1 MLWLKSIPQ
10 HKYKWTIISCSHP
23 INRAAVL
30 IEKAHLTYSKLDQ
43 QMYFQGYY
51 QLCVFTIKVFLYPIW
66 IFAHPF
72 PQKCPTHDLFH
83 WPVSAYLWWQIK
95 LSCTYN
101 AGANSDREQA
111 SGFRE
116 YLLSQKIDSNW
127 CTLELTEIEERFQA
141 LENAWIMSSKYCII
155 ITDGTLSKILIDL
168 SHNLNNLTSLIT
180 TRRTWCFLKKW

>member
-1 MLWLKSIPQ
+1 MHLKPSYLPHSDVAPDLVKSLTEERGLLLNKKNKIIPQ

-30 IEKAHLTYSKLDQ
+30 IEKAHLTYSKFDQ
-43 QMYFQGYY
+43 QMDFQGYY
-51 QLCVFTIKVFLYPIW
+51 QLCVLTIKVFLYPIW

-95 LSCTYN
+95 LSCTDN
-101 AGANSDREQA
+101 AGANWDRKQA

-116 YLLSQKIDSNW
+116 YLLS
-127 CTLELTEIEERFQA
+127 
-141 LENAWIMSSKYCII
+141 
-155 ITDGTLSKILIDL
+155 
-168 SHNLNNLTSLIT
+168 
-180 TRRTWCFLKKW
+180 